1 MKNQSFNLEERLLDF
16 AVSVIRIVDRMDKSD
31 SGKHVGNQLMRA
43 GTSPLFNQ
51 GEAQSAESPKDFV
64 HKMKICLKELRETR
78 RALLL
83 VSKVPLIK
91 DASSVQAALVETEE
105 LIKIF
110 FTSIRTATSNMV
122 REESPE
128 YGEPAMESALS

>member
-1 MKNQSFNLEERLLDF
+1 MKNQRFNLEERLLDF

-64 HKMKICLKELRETR
+64 HKMKICLKELRDTR

-83 VSKVPLIK
+83 IGKVPLIK
-91 DASSVQAALVETEE
+91 DASSVQAALIETEE

-110 FTSIRTATSNMV
+110 FTSIRTAKSNMV
-122 REESPE
+122 QEESPE
-128 YGEPAMESALS
+128 YGESTLESALS